1 MAGGEGDEEDG
12 MVGGHHGIAELDT
25 TEQLH
30 WFTGLEG
37 REMGWRDI
45 QVALKVLGRF

>member
-1 MAGGEGDEEDG
+1 MDGGAWWTK
-12 MVGGHHGIAELDT
+12 VHGIAELDT

-30 WFTGLEG
+30 WFTGLVG